1 MLEGE
6 ADWEAASGWEETEED
21 NSMELVDADTDVAE
35 VAVFVLVGLV
45 ILKYVE
51 GNPSD
56 VSELT
61 QKKNVLE

>member
-1 MLEGE
+1 
-6 ADWEAASGWEETEED
+6 
-21 NSMELVDADTDVAE
+21 MELVDADTDVAE

-51 GNPSD
+51 RNPSG